1 MKKNKTVILNVS
13 EEEKFIIQNRA
24 NYLDLTVSNYL
35 RDLVKKD
42 MKKADR
48 VKYKKDC
55 AKAAKSKKS
64 D

>member
-1 MKKNKTVILNVS
+1 MRKNKTVILNVS
-13 EEEKFIIQNRA
+13 EREKFIIKIRA
-24 NYLDLTVSNYL
+24 KCLDLTVSQYL

-48 VKYKKDC
+48 IKYKKDC
-55 AKAAKSKKS
+55 AKTAKFKIT